1 MVGAMDGGWAAQDG
15 RLTTNED
22 LLTGFANAIG
32 YVWSQGFSR
41 CHPATHLRLKPRFQR
56 VIPKY
61 QPFRR
66 LSLSTT
72 NHRLSTIDPSR
83 YWASSLRRRRPS
95 STDISPL
102 SMASKIAISADLC
115 RRWVG

>member
-32 YVWSQGFSR
+32 YVWSRGFSR

-66 LSLSTT
+66 LSSIVYRLSSTT
-72 NHRLSTIDPSR
+72 IDYRPVRL
-83 YWASSLRRRRPS
+83 LRQLAQAAQAVVNRHFTALDGFQDRH
-95 STDISPL
+95 L
-102 SMASKIAISADLC
+102 
-115 RRWVG
+115 G